1 MDQQPLSPPAEPE
14 PSSTANP
21 PSNAPVPLDSPLRT
35 TPIHPCLPD
44 IRVPSSPLKPYQ
56 YDPVTCTPID
66 LKSDSIRSQ
75 FDHLRT
81 EYPSP
86 SAALKAQEQVA
97 KEAKRKIEEAE
108 KKREEVQ
115 KAMDKKVKE
124 RDTEM
129 KVLSKYQKHLR
140 GSLGWLL
147 REDTV
152 IEHPRVF
159 PYSGD
164 STRIGGA
171 RQQYALQL
179 ASQPPK
185 LRDRAHAQN
194 TTARNMKRGLMGK

>member
-1 MDQQPLSPPAEPE
+1 MDQPPLSPPAEPE
-14 PSSTANP
+14 PISTANL

-35 TPIHPCLPD
+35 NPIHPSLPD
-44 IRVPSSPLKPYQ
+44 IRVPSSPLKPHQ

-66 LKSDSIRSQ
+66 LESDSVRTQ
-75 FDHLRT
+75 LDHLRA
-81 EYPSP
+81 EYTSP

-129 KVLSKYQKHLR
+129 KVLSKYQKR
-140 GSLGWLL
+140 FAVPLGGCW

-152 IEHPRVF
+152 VEPLRVVRH
-159 PYSGD
+159 SGLYRNWWQ
-164 STRIGGA
+164 S
-171 RQQYALQL
+171 QLYALQL
-179 ASQPPK
+179 ASKAPK
-185 LRDRAHAQN
+185 LPDRAYGQLPG
-194 TTARNMKRGLMGK
+194 T